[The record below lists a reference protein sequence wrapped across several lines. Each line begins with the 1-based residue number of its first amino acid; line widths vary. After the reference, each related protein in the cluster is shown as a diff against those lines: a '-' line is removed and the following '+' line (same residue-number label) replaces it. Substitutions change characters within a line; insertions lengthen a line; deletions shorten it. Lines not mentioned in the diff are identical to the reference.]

1 LISDNAHIY
10 GIIATE
16 CYVQ

>member
-16 CYVQ
+16 CYV